1 MTRRKMAAEKS
12 GCAAA
17 TWRLHIMTKGIRS
30 LPWRRRGRGPCRRG
44 MSACGP
50 GGLAGW
56 GELLLAFLAR
66 ASLAAKASSKGV
78 VRASMACLLL
88 QPMGWP
94 Q

>member
-1 MTRRKMAAEKS
+1 MTRRKMAAKKS

-17 TWRLHIMTKGIRS
+17 AWRPHIMTKGVRS
-30 LPWRRRGRGPCRRG
+30 PPWRRSGRGPVGGGCLLMVR
-44 MSACGP
+44 
-50 GGLAGW
+50 GLAGW
-56 GELLLAFLAR
+56 GELPLAFLAR

>member
-1 MTRRKMAAEKS
+1 VRSRRL
-12 GCAAA
+12 AAA
-17 TWRLHIMTKGIRS
+17 HHDEGGSVAPLASQRPGAL
-30 LPWRRRGRGPCRRG
+30 
-44 MSACGP
+44 SAGDVCLWF

-56 GELLLAFLAR
+56 GELPLAFLAR